1 MKLKSLILLPIALI
15 SLCSCSNDS
24 KVEKYTLK
32 QNDQLIVYIG
42 SVSSNQ
48 SYVFTWKETIG
59 GKEYFT
65 GTWNVSGT
73 IQTLDGGPFADVE
86 YTYQNDLLKL
96 DMKDVTLKPKSYTFG
111 GDFTF
116 IVLPK

>member
-1 MKLKSLILLPIALI
+1 MKFKKLFLLPIALM
-15 SLCSCSNDS
+15 SLCSCSNES
-24 KVEKYTLK
+24 KEEKYTLK
-32 QNDQLIVYIG
+32 QNDQLIIYIG

-48 SYVFTWKETIG
+48 SYVFTWTETIG
-59 GKEYFT
+59 GKEFFE

-73 IQTLDGGPFADVE
+73 IQKLGSGPFSDVE
-86 YTYQNDLLKL
+86 YTYKNDLLKL
-96 DMKDVTLKPKSYTFG
+96 DMKDVTAKPKSYTFG